1 MADSVAL
8 YSIIDND
15 VLISCVE
22 IRPELWQPRHKDH
35 KNRFKKAVLWSE
47 VAAAVLPNVSGAEVI
62 VQKRW
67 KSLRDNF
74 RKVTKVHKDS
84 QKSGAGADDAED
96 SLPDNVWL
104 YSDQLR
110 FLKDTV
116 EGRAT
121 SGNLDDGKSAQ
132 ELFHTMTRP
141 RSITPPG
148 SPVQENADIEDLFA
162 LEDDVDVSQPS
173 TSSRQSTTLETAGQD
188 PLSRKPQVQ
197 SETNGQRSRK
207 RKGDPLQQEIDDV
220 SQRLAKH
227 KPPDEDEYFALSLV
241 PTMREFPKHK
251 RLRMR
256 IEVLELLEA
265 LKQAC

>member
-1 MADSVAL
+1 MTGKDEESAPVPK
-8 YSIIDND
+8 ID
-15 VLISCVE
+15 E
-22 IRPELWQPRHKDH
+22 P
-35 KNRFKKAVLWSE
+35 
-47 VAAAVLPNVSGAEVI
+47 
-62 VQKRW
+62 
-67 KSLRDNF
+67 
-74 RKVTKVHKDS
+74 KDS
-84 QKSGAGADDAED
+84 TRPHQDKSGAHTPTSLPAAAKRPHAQTSTDGVQTMTSGVEEPPAKTVQVRRSSLRSCLNVSVDKRSGADDTEV

-121 SGNLDDGKSAQ
+121 SGNLDDGKSAE

-141 RSITPPG
+141 RSITLPG

-197 SETNGQRSRK
+197 SQTNGQRSRK
-207 RKGDPLQQEIDDV
+207 RKGDPLQQEIDEV

-227 KPPDEDEYFALSLV
+227 KPLDEDEYFALSLV

-256 IEVLELLEA
+256 IEVLELLES